1 MVTVIFA
8 NNSFQCSS
16 LGLIERDPGIGDG
29 APQHGFKLGKH
40 TGVYQNLESPPASL
54 RTKVTM
60 SEMGLFPLQKAY
72 IKPNNGHF
80 AKLG

>member
-8 NNSFQCSS
+8 NNSFQCSN
-16 LGLIERDPGIGDG
+16 LRLIQLDPGSGDRV
-29 APQHGFKLGKH
+29 PQHGFKLGKH
-40 TGVYQNLESPPASL
+40 TLSELGVISASL

-72 IKPNNGHF
+72 NKPNNGHL